1 MENAFDLIVI
11 GGGINGAGVARDAAG
26 RGLKVALVERDDL
39 AAHTSSASSKLVH
52 GGIRYLE
59 QYEFGLVRKALKERE
74 VLMHIA
80 PHIVWPMRFVLPHDA
95 RLRPAWMI
103 RIGLLLYDWLDMR
116 RSLPGSKGVR
126 LDRPPFAGLLAGE
139 YARGFE
145 YSDCWVDDARLV
157 VLNAVD
163 AEAHG
168 ATILTRHACVGIARD
183 GDLWRVAV
191 RGDGEDFTLT
201 ARAVVNAAGPWVE
214 QVMALTGSAMASSAP
229 AGHVV
234 RLVKGSHIVVPRIH
248 DLDRAFIFQNDDR
261 RIVFALPYE
270 NDFTL
275 IGTTDADPPP
285 LSEMGE
291 VAISDGETD
300 YLIDVAN
307 RHFAKAIDRSDIVWS
322 YAGVRSL
329 YDDGSADA
337 ADVTRNYVLKHD
349 GGGDV
354 PQAVHIIGG
363 KITTYR
369 RLAEDVLALLAP
381 EIDAGRGDWTADAPL
396 PGGTIGA
403 GGPGAY
409 AAVLASQYP
418 ALPPAMLARYAR
430 SYGSASI
437 AILGDAKRPSDLG
450 QHFGAD
456 LYEAEVRH
464 LIDNEF
470 ARTADDV
477 IWRRTKLG
485 LRLSANEVERLGDHI
500 AGALAQIRRPA
511 AP

>member
-59 QYEFGLVRKALKERE
+59 QYEFGLVRKALQERE

-116 RSLPGSKGVR
+116 RSLPASKGVR
-126 LDRPPFAGLLAGE
+126 LDRPPFAGLLAEE
-139 YARGFE
+139 YTRGFE

-163 AEAHG
+163 AAARG
-168 ATILTRHACVGIARD
+168 ATILTRHECVGIARD
-183 GDLWRVAV
+183 GDHWRVTV
-191 RGDGEDFTLT
+191 RGDGDDFTLT
-201 ARAVVNAAGPWVE
+201 ARAIVNAAGPWVE
-214 QVMALTGSAMASSAP
+214 QVMALTGSEMAAGAP
-229 AGHVV
+229 PGHIV

-248 DLDRAFIFQNDDR
+248 DLDRAFIFQNDDM

-270 NDFTL
+270 RDFTL
-275 IGTTDADPPP
+275 IGTTDAPSPPTGE
-285 LSEMGE
+285 LGE
-291 VAISDGETD
+291 VAISEAETD
-300 YLIDVAN
+300 YLIAVAN
-307 RHFAKAIDRSDIVWS
+307 RHFTRRVRRRDIVWS
-322 YAGVRSL
+322 YSGVRSL

-337 ADVTRNYVLKHD
+337 ADVTRNYVLRHD

-381 EIDAGRGDWTADAPL
+381 QIGADAAAWTADAPL

-403 GGPGAY
+403 SGPGIFSAW
-409 AAVLASQYP
+409 LASQYP
-418 ALPPAMLARYAR
+418 DLPRAMLARFAR
-430 SYGSASI
+430 SYGGLSS
-437 AILGDAKRPSDLG
+437 AILGEAKRPSDLG

-456 LYEAEVRH
+456 LYGAEVRH

-485 LRLSANEVERLGDHI
+485 LRLSVAEIETLDDYI
-500 AGALAQIRRPA
+500 AGALARIRRPA

>member
-1 MENAFDLIVI
+1 MENAFDLVVI

-74 VLMHIA
+74 VLMRIA

-103 RIGLLLYDWLDMR
+103 RIGLALYDWLDLH
-116 RSLPGSKGVR
+116 RSLPASRGVR
-126 LDRPPFAGLLAGE
+126 LDRAPFAGMLASN
-139 YARGFE
+139 YVCGFE

-163 AEAHG
+163 SAARG
-168 ATILTRHACVGIARD
+168 ATILTRHECAGIERD
-183 GDLWRVAV
+183 GDLWRVSV
-191 RGDGEDFTLT
+191 RGDGEDFTLS
-201 ARAVVNAAGPWVE
+201 AGAIVNAAGPWVE
-214 QVMALTGSAMASSAP
+214 QVMAMARGAAAAEAAP
-229 AGHVV
+229 GHVV

-248 DLDRAFIFQNDDR
+248 ELDRAFIFQNDDR

-270 NDFTL
+270 QDFTL

-285 LSEMGE
+285 LDAMGE
-291 VAISDGETD
+291 VAISSAETD

-307 RHFAKAIDRSDIVWS
+307 RHFARTIARRDIVWS

-337 ADVTRNYVLKHD
+337 AEVTRNYVLKHD

-381 EIDAGRGDWTADAPL
+381 EVDAGRGDWTGEAPL

-409 AAVLASQYP
+409 AGVLASRYP
-418 ALPPAMLARYAR
+418 RLPPAMLARFAR
-430 SYGSASI
+430 SYGSASNS
-437 AILGDAKRPSDLG
+437 ILGDAECAADLG
-450 QHFGAD
+450 THFGSE
-456 LYEAEVRH
+456 LYEVEVSH
-464 LIDNEF
+464 LVENEF
-470 ARTADDV
+470 ARTADDIV
-477 IWRRTKLG
+477 WRRSKLG
-485 LRLSANEVERLGDHI
+485 LRLSADEVARLD
-500 AGALAQIRRPA
+500 AYLAAAVGRIRRRA

>member
-1 MENAFDLIVI
+1 MESEFDLIVI

-26 RGLKVALVERDDL
+26 RGLKVALIERDDL

-59 QYEFGLVRKALKERE
+59 QYEFALVRKALKERE
-74 VLMHIA
+74 VLLAIA

-116 RSLPGSKGVR
+116 RSLPASKAVR
-126 LDRPPFAGLLAGE
+126 FDRAPFAGLLAEE
-139 YARGFE
+139 YVRGFE

-163 AEAHG
+163 AAARG
-168 ATILTRHACVGIARD
+168 ATILTRHECVGIERV
-183 GDLWRVAV
+183 GNVWSVAV
-191 RGDGEDFTLT
+191 RGDGGDMVL
-201 ARAVVNAAGPWVE
+201 RGRSIVNAAGPWVE
-214 QVMALTGSAMASSAP
+214 AIAAMTGSAQAGASP
-229 AGHVV
+229 GHAV

-248 DLDRAFIFQNDDR
+248 DLDRAFIFQNDDG

-270 NDFTL
+270 RDFTL
-275 IGTTDADPPP
+275 IGTTDAPSPP
-285 LSEMGE
+285 LGSLGD

-307 RHFAKAIDRSDIVWS
+307 RHFVRSIEREDIVWS
-322 YAGVRSL
+322 YSGVRSL

-349 GGGDV
+349 GGDGGPSV
-354 PQAVHIIGG
+354 VHIIGG

-381 EIDAGRGDWTADAPL
+381 GIDTGGEPWTADAPL

-403 GGPGAY
+403 SGPRIY
-409 AAVLASQYP
+409 AAWLASQYP
-418 ALPPAMLARYAR
+418 AMPPALLARFAR
-430 SYGSASI
+430 SYGSVSG
-437 AILGDAKRPSDLG
+437 AILGEAIRPRDLG
-450 QHFGAD
+450 HHFGAD

-464 LIDNEF
+464 LMVQEF
-470 ARTADDV
+470 AQTADDV
-477 IWRRTKLG
+477 VWRRTKLG
-485 LRLSANEVERLGDHI
+485 LRLSGEEVAALNEWMARSADV
-500 AGALAQIRRPA
+500 
-511 AP
+511 

>member
-1 MENAFDLIVI
+1 
-11 GGGINGAGVARDAAG
+11 
-26 RGLKVALVERDDL
+26 
-39 AAHTSSASSKLVH
+39 
-52 GGIRYLE
+52 
-59 QYEFGLVRKALKERE
+59 
-74 VLMHIA
+74 MHIA
-80 PHIVWPMRFVLPHDA
+80 PHIVWPLRFVLPHDA
-95 RLRPAWMI
+95 RLRPAWML
-103 RIGLLLYDWLDMR
+103 RIGLLLYDWLDLH
-116 RSLPGSKGVR
+116 RSLPASKAVR
-126 LDRPPFAGLLAGE
+126 LDRPPFAGVLASH
-139 YARGFE
+139 YMRGFE

-163 AEAHG
+163 AAAHG
-168 ATILTRHACVGIARD
+168 ATILTQHECVGIARD
-183 GDLWRVAV
+183 GDHWRVGV
-191 RGDGEDFTLT
+191 RGDGEDTTLT
-201 ARAVVNAAGPWVE
+201 ARAIVNAAGPWVE
-214 QVMALTGSAMASSAP
+214 QVMALSGNALASHAP
-229 AGHVV
+229 PGHVV

-248 DLDRAFIFQNDDR
+248 ELDRAFIFQNDDR

-285 LSEMGE
+285 LGEMGE
-291 VAISDGETD
+291 VAISSAETD

-307 RHFAKAIDRSDIVWS
+307 RHFAKTIDRSAIVWS

-349 GGGDV
+349 GSDSA

-381 EIDAGRGDWTADAPL
+381 EIDAGGAPWTADAPL
-396 PGGTIGA
+396 PGGTIGSS
-403 GGPGAY
+403 GPSVY
-409 AAVLASQYP
+409 AAWLASQYP
-418 ALPPAMLARYAR
+418 GLPHTMLARFAR
-430 SYGSASI
+430 SYGSASGT
-437 AILGDAKRPSDLG
+437 ILGNAKRPADLG

-456 LYEAEVRH
+456 LYAAEVSH

-485 LRLSANEVERLGDHI
+485 LRLSPAEVERLGDHV
-500 AGALAQIRRPA
+500 AAVRHLRRPA